1 MFYFEITKGSH
12 EIVRNNIDPNI
23 GFYPVSTMA
32 TSFKPIV
39 QKKKKTIVQYHD
51 QEVDPNSA

>member
-12 EIVRNNIDPNI
+12 EIVRNNIDPNV

-39 QKKKKTIVQYHD
+39 QKKKKNY
-51 QEVDPNSA
+51 SAVP